1 MERKLCSIFDL
12 HTGTKNVRQLK
23 EEEEEEDEAL
33 YSCTL
38 KSMYT
43 ITIWMCICAVYTALK
58 VEEQNDTDSSFLPF
72 NPNCYTDLQCDMFI
86 VCQYLSPRAVYLSL
100 FFKPNYFYFS
110 EIHCV

>member
-1 MERKLCSIFDL
+1 M
-12 HTGTKNVRQLK
+12 HTQTKNVRRLK
-23 EEEEEEDEAL
+23 EEEEEEEAL

-43 ITIWMCICAVYTALK
+43 ITIWMCTCPVYTALK

-86 VCQYLSPRAVYLSL
+86 VCQYLSLHAL
-100 FFKPNYFYFS
+100 YFNLIKNQTILCLS
-110 EIHCV
+110 EIYCVK